1 MEIKT
6 KWAGNFINF
15 MGKYDT
21 ISTPKAAWQKISRLR
36 KKRRIPELESLILL
50 DPNAS
55 YNYAKTIIN
64 GRWPAAE
71 PIILE
76 QGSAKILFY
85 YARHVM
91 NSRWKEA
98 EEKILKDSKY
108 ILEYTKD
115 VIGGRWPEA
124 EETLISNFWKQEN
137 ENPFIEQ
144 KDYFWDFELLKYA
157 SSFVN
162 DRWIE
167 IEEIISK
174 NPIALNSYAK
184 EILQDRLP
192 DHLHNMMTAYS
203 LQYDQDRDRKKI
215 AILEYFDFVETNKKL
230 LKKIIKNRTS
240 DINITVDEFLKTLD

>member
-1 MEIKT
+1 
-6 KWAGNFINF
+6 
-15 MGKYDT
+15 
-21 ISTPKAAWQKISRLR
+21 
-36 KKRRIPELESLILL
+36 
-50 DPNAS
+50 
-55 YNYAKTIIN
+55 
-64 GRWPAAE
+64 
-71 PIILE
+71 
-76 QGSAKILFY
+76 
-85 YARHVM
+85 M

-124 EETLISNFWKQEN
+124 EKTLISNFWKQEN

-157 SSFVN
+157 ALFVN
-162 DRWIE
+162 DRWVE
-167 IEEIISK
+167 IEEIINK

-184 EILQDRLP
+184 EILQDKLP